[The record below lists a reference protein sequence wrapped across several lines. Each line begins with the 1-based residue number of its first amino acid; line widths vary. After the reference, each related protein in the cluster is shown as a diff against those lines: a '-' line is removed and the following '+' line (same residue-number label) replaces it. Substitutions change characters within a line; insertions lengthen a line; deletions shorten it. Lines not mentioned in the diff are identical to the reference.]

1 LRYVLIT
8 NAISG
13 HVPLFESLVFASDGR
28 PRDADHRHRRVGGRR
43 MQGNGLRCS
52 CRSCAGQ
59 CVPGEKLDLIENFLP
74 DLYLLYVF
82 VSTDL
87 FFGLQEKM
95 FFAL

>member
-1 LRYVLIT
+1 
-8 NAISG
+8 
-13 HVPLFESLVFASDGR
+13 
-28 PRDADHRHRRVGGRR
+28 

-82 VSTDL
+82 VPTDL
-87 FFGLQEKM
+87 FRGLEDKM
-95 FFAL
+95 FLLYKVIYKSNFFVKRP